1 MAKLVKVILILF
13 KCKFDFKKVKKEKML
28 IFDTLSLQLV
38 SIVSEFKKF
47 EILDVRYE
55 VFNFWV
61 LLENFMNFKFTFKD
75 YILTFISKVN
85 PKVVLTFNDN
95 YLLFYELKNYFPK
108 VKFIAVQN
116 GYRHKLHLNNFKKL
130 KNKRL
135 FVDYLFTFG
144 KNSEIFYKKFLKCNN
159 FINSGSFRN
168 NSVKLKKSSEKKN
181 ILFISAFR
189 LKHLSKGD
197 DYNVENKIIKIIN
210 IFCEKK
216 KIKLF
221 IATATR
227 DYLEE
232 KNFLL
237 SKLPEKHN
245 VRVIR
250 KKGQLSNY
258 LLVNKFETI
267 VFNDSTLG
275 YEAIVRKK
283 KIVAISC
290 RKEKAK
296 IAYPFGFPTTKS
308 NKGFFFTNF
317 GTKKEIFRVLNN
329 VYSLSQK
336 KWLKN
341 YQEKLNVF
349 MNFNKDNI
357 KFEKVINKLIN

>member
-1 MAKLVKVILILF
+1 MPKLAKAILVFF
-13 KCKFDFKKVKKEKML
+13 KCKFDFKIIKKEKLL
-28 IFDTLSLQLV
+28 IFDTLSLELV
-38 SIVSEFKKF
+38 NKTKKF
-47 EILDVRYE
+47 EVLDVRYE
-55 VFNFWV
+55 IFNFWL
-61 LLENFMNFKFTFKD
+61 LLENFLNLKFTLKD
-75 YILTFISKVN
+75 YILAFISKVN

-95 YLLFYELKNYFPK
+95 YMLFYELKKYFPN

-116 GYRHKLHLNNFKKL
+116 GYRHKSHLDGFKKH
-130 KNKRL
+130 KNKKL

-144 KNSEIFYKKFLKCNN
+144 KNSEIFYKKYLKCNN

-168 NSVKLKKSSEKKN
+168 NKVKLKKCSEKKD
-181 ILFISAFR
+181 ILFLSTFR
-189 LKHLSKGD
+189 LGNHLCKNDNFNIESG
-197 DYNVENKIIKIIN
+197 IIKIIN

-357 KFEKVINKLIN
+357 KLKKVINKLIN